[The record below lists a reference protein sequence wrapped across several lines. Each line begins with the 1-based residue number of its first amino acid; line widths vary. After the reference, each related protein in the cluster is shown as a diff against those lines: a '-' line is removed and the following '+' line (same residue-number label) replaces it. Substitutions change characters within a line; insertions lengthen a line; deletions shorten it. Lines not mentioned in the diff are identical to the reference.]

1 MSTTMDAAT
10 AVPASGG
17 SEMARASLLRR
28 LARDKVAAVAA
39 VTLVVVVLAA
49 IFAEFVAPYDPYDI
63 NLLNVMAPPGGE
75 HLLGTDS
82 NGRDIFSRLIYGARN
97 TLMLGL
103 VGVVCGGFF
112 GGVLGILAA
121 FYKRLDGWIMR
132 LVDVMLAFP
141 AILIGLA
148 VAAIAGA
155 GMTAVLIALV
165 AATVPDVARVARGAA
180 IGVMEQEFIE
190 AGRALGVSDFTLI
203 WRYLTLNCIST
214 IFVFLTLRFG
224 QIILIGSALSFLGM
238 GAQPPTAEL
247 GMMAAQGRDF
257 LFMAPHIATVPSL
270 AIFVIVLCANL
281 LGDAIRDV
289 LDPRLQQ

>member
-1 MSTTMDAAT
+1 
-10 AVPASGG
+10 
-17 SEMARASLLRR
+17 
-28 LARDKVAAVAA
+28 
-39 VTLVVVVLAA
+39 
-49 IFAEFVAPYDPYDI
+49 
-63 NLLNVMAPPGGE
+63 
-75 HLLGTDS
+75 
-82 NGRDIFSRLIYGARN
+82 
-97 TLMLGL
+97 MLGL

-132 LVDVMLAFP
+132 LVDIMLAFP

-214 IFVFLTLRFG
+214 HN
-224 QIILIGSALSFLGM
+224 Q
-238 GAQPPTAEL
+238 
-247 GMMAAQGRDF
+247 
-257 LFMAPHIATVPSL
+257 
-270 AIFVIVLCANL
+270 
-281 LGDAIRDV
+281 
-289 LDPRLQQ
+289 